1 MSKQDFRHKFSTPV
15 RWGDADVYG
24 HVNNVQYMRFLES
37 SRVAYI
43 KDVMGMDLVAGMDV
57 GWVLADIQC
66 SFLYQVHYPATLDI
80 YLRTSKIGRSS
91 TDVIAEVYLA
101 DSDQLVLS
109 SKAVVVWAD
118 LKLKKSAPIPT
129 EMKSKIT
136 AFEKSVEDVMAN
148 IEK

>member
-1 MSKQDFRHKFSTPV
+1 MSV

-24 HVNNVQYMRFLES
+24 HVNNVQYIRFLES

-43 KDVMGMDLVAGMDV
+43 KDVMDMDLVAGMDA

-80 YLRTSKIGRSS
+80 YLRTSRIGKSS
-91 TDVIAEVYLA
+91 SDVIAEVYLA
-101 DSDQLVLS
+101 GSDQLVLS

-118 LKLKKSAPIPT
+118 LKQKKSAPIPAD
-129 EMKSKIT
+129 MKNKII
-136 AFEKSVEDVMAN
+136 AFEKN
-148 IEK
+148 IEDLIANTEK